1 MRRTTK
7 TSVWVSFVFGA
18 GIMTLTMLFRPSFP
32 GWLQSPINCGAFA
45 MLAGLV
51 IVPIVSFLTPAPD
64 KAAVDFAFAGYD
76 RRVTVQAREAL
87 GDEKQ

>member
-1 MRRTTK
+1 
-7 TSVWVSFVFGA
+7 
-18 GIMTLTMLFRPSFP
+18 
-32 GWLQSPINCGAFA
+32 